1 MGILLILLSAF
12 SFTIS
17 SYFGKIVTNTTSM
30 SGVVTSFSRF
40 LLGSILMFFYILYKR
55 KSFKSPDIKPI
66 VLRGIFNSISIIMFS
81 AAYKYTTITNINML
95 HMTYPVFVILL
106 APYFTKEKI
115 KKSTYFY
122 LIAIMTGSYIV
133 ANPSFGNVNV
143 GDFLALLSAVI
154 GAFSIMYL
162 KKSREHNE
170 GYLIIFYVML
180 VGTFINIP
188 FAYKD
193 LLNFEIEGIVPVILA
208 ALTGFLGQIFITWG
222 YKFVDSA
229 TGSLT
234 STSRI
239 VMGAVLGYLF
249 LDEPLNLRIIIG
261 MLLISLSL
269 VGLSGYFDKK
279 RESIDN

>member
-1 MGILLILLSAF
+1 M
-12 SFTIS
+12 
-17 SYFGKIVTNTTSM
+17 
-30 SGVVTSFSRF
+30 
-40 LLGSILMFFYILYKR
+40 
-55 KSFKSPDIKPI
+55 
-66 VLRGIFNSISIIMFS
+66 
-81 AAYKYTTITNINML
+81 
-95 HMTYPVFVILL
+95 
-106 APYFTKEKI
+106 
-115 KKSTYFY
+115 
-122 LIAIMTGSYIV
+122 
-133 ANPSFGNVNV
+133 
-143 GDFLALLSAVI
+143 
-154 GAFSIMYL
+154 
-162 KKSREHNE
+162 
-170 GYLIIFYVML
+170 
-180 VGTFINIP
+180 
-188 FAYKD
+188 
-193 LLNFEIEGIVPVILA
+193 PVILA